1 MTGRALVT
9 LALSISCAVLAVA
22 WPCWLTTFRAEG
34 AYGSGF
40 DQATVPGNLGIA
52 TTAVQTNYLTLRMGS
67 LRAGTAP
74 TASTITGAASA
85 DTKSPRGRLGLF
97 GNGLGSF
104 GEQRETANEAPYDFH
119 TVGLTVGADY
129 KLTEN
134 VILGAALGYLGTR
147 ADVND
152 GSGNLAIDNFNVS
165 AFGTYYLG
173 NTFYVD
179 GIVTG
184 GLNRYDQERN
194 LSSGQPVRSHP
205 DGDQIGV
212 SVGGGYDFHVGAL
225 TAGPTA
231 RLNYLYLFIE
241 RYLERGDALVTER
254 FNSQH
259 AESLTTDLGV
269 QVSYA
274 ISVPFGVLSPILRF
288 EWEHEFLNDSRVI
301 TSRNVNDP
309 SVITRT
315 RTNNP
320 DRDYFNFGAGLSAT
334 LKRGIAPFVYYEAV
348 LGRSHFDHHS
358 FTAGI
363 RFELD

>member
-1 MTGRALVT
+1 M
-9 LALSISCAVLAVA
+9 
-22 WPCWLTTFRAEG
+22 
-34 AYGSGF
+34 
-40 DQATVPGNLGIA
+40 
-52 TTAVQTNYLTLRMGS
+52 
-67 LRAGTAP
+67 
-74 TASTITGAASA
+74 
-85 DTKSPRGRLGLF
+85 
-97 GNGLGSF
+97 
-104 GEQRETANEAPYDFH
+104 
-119 TVGLTVGADY
+119 
-129 KLTEN
+129 
-134 VILGAALGYLGTR
+134 
-147 ADVND
+147 
-152 GSGNLAIDNFNVS
+152 
-165 AFGTYYLG
+165 
-173 NTFYVD
+173 
-179 GIVTG
+179 
-184 GLNRYDQERN
+184 
-194 LSSGQPVRSHP
+194 
-205 DGDQIGV
+205 
-212 SVGGGYDFHVGAL
+212 
-225 TAGPTA
+225 
-231 RLNYLYLFIE
+231 
-241 RYLERGDALVTER
+241 ERGDALVTER

-259 AESLTTDLGV
+259 TESLTTDLGV